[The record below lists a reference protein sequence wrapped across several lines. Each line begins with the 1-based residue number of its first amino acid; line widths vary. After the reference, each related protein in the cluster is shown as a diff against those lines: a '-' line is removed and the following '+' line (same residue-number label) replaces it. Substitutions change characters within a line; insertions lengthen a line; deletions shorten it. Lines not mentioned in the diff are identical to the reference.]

1 MMKDTLIAMLKP
13 FGPSGSEAPI
23 AAAIQDMLRP
33 YVDEIRVDSMG
44 NVIATKRGPGKRVMF
59 SAHMD
64 TIGYIVL
71 DADKE
76 GFLRVSNIG
85 GIPAAQAAMRHIAF
99 ANGVTGVIA
108 MEPLGSD
115 TASMAKLYVDI
126 GADSREA
133 ALERVPVGTMA
144 SIVYQL
150 TEMGDGLCCAPY
162 MDDRAAC
169 AVLAELMMAL
179 KSTKH
184 EIVAVFSTQEEVG
197 CRGALAAAYS
207 VEPDIG
213 IAIDVTP
220 AGDVPK
226 CDPPLP
232 VKVGK
237 GPAVKVKDGYSIST
251 PMVRDGLVAAAK
263 AAGVPYQ
270 YEVLPYGGTDAGAMM
285 TSRGGVPSG
294 TLSIPCRYVHSPVE
308 TVSLPDMENSVKLL
322 LAYLDQVL
330 TV

>member
-1 MMKDTLIAMLKP
+1 MMKDTLIQLLMP
-13 FGPSGSEAPI
+13 FGPSGSEGPI
-23 AAAIQDMLRP
+23 AATIADLIRP
-33 YVDEIRVDSMG
+33 LVDDIRTDALG
-44 NVIATKRGPGKRVMF
+44 NVIATKRGQGKRIMF

-85 GIPAAQAAMRHIAF
+85 GIHAAQAAGRAVVL
-99 ANGVTGVIA
+99 ANGVKGVLYTDPIL
-108 MEPLGSD
+108 EGEKPSL
-115 TASMAKLYVDI
+115 AKLYIDI
-126 GADSREA
+126 GANSREA
-133 ALERVPVGTMA
+133 ALETVPIGTMA
-144 SIVYQL
+144 AVEYHL
-150 TEMGDGLCCAPY
+150 TEMGDRIAAPF

-169 AVLAELMMAL
+169 AVLVELLKAL
-179 KSTKH
+179 KGTKH
-184 EIVAVFSTQEEVG
+184 EIVAVFSSQEEVG
-197 CRGALAAAYS
+197 CRGAVTAAYS

-213 IAIDVTP
+213 VAIDVTP

-237 GPAVKVKDGYSIST
+237 GPAVKVKDAYSIST
-251 PMVRDGLVAAAK
+251 PVVRDGLIAAAK
-263 AAGVPYQ
+263 RAGVAFQ

-285 TSRGGVPSG
+285 ASRGGVPSG

-308 TVSLPDMENSVKLL
+308 TVSLKDMEDSVALL
-322 LAYLDQVL
+322 KAYVEEI
-330 TV
+330 VE